1 MENRIINRKFFEGK
15 AEKVARDLLGSFIFC
30 KNDERKYQIMKTEA
44 YYHN

>member
-30 KNDERKYQIMKTEA
+30 KKTMNESIKS
-44 YYHN
+44 